1 MADRTHKDL
10 STRKSL
16 LTLVNTAGY
25 SISQAALSIGV
36 PVSTAHR
43 WVQLSREGVEHRRPG
58 SGRRRVS
65 TPEQNA
71 ALVAEAVRNPFQ
83 SASAIRTNSQ
93 FPGST
98 RTALRRLK
106 DEQLFARIAAKKELL
121 KDEHKLFR
129 LAFSEENTNRNWNRV
144 IFSDEVTFSSTNGGK
159 VIVYRPRGARY
170 DERYVA
176 KQIRRGRVSVSCWGW
191 MCRDGLGV
199 LWMLDETLNAAQY
212 KVILEHVMIP
222 SVRMHYPDGII
233 DFVQDNHP
241 VHTSNA
247 VSNWF
252 SERQDI
258 KVMDWPPC
266 SPDLNP
272 IEHVWAEVKKEVESN
287 WPANQRRTKDALW
300 TQIQEAWDRVSTRRR
315 YCRNLI
321 SSMPRR
327 LREVI
332 WAEGSHTR
340 Y

>member
-159 VIVYRPRGARY
+159 
-170 DERYVA
+170 
-176 KQIRRGRVSVSCWGW
+176 
-191 MCRDGLGV
+191 
-199 LWMLDETLNAAQY
+199 
-212 KVILEHVMIP
+212 
-222 SVRMHYPDGII
+222 
-233 DFVQDNHP
+233 
-241 VHTSNA
+241 
-247 VSNWF
+247 
-252 SERQDI
+252 
-258 KVMDWPPC
+258 
-266 SPDLNP
+266 
-272 IEHVWAEVKKEVESN
+272 
-287 WPANQRRTKDALW
+287 
-300 TQIQEAWDRVSTRRR
+300 
-315 YCRNLI
+315 
-321 SSMPRR
+321 
-327 LREVI
+327 
-332 WAEGSHTR
+332 
-340 Y
+340 